1 MTSPKKSLDILCF
14 GDSLTEGYSEYGLL
28 FTPYSRTLSEKL
40 KAILGSEFEIGVHT
54 DGESGEQVTTGFLHR
69 MQQHC
74 TSSPLPKP
82 TLLYFS
88 YQ

>member
-28 FTPYSRTLSEKL
+28 FTPYSTTLCEKL
-40 KAILGSEFEIGVHT
+40 KAIFGSEFEIGVHT

-74 TSSPLPKP
+74 TSSPP
-82 TLLYFS
+82 T
-88 YQ
+88 